1 MPGEVQPVGKLRD
14 AGAIRQHGPVR
25 QHHPLGRPPGAG
37 GVDQAGEP
45 ARGDLPC
52 LGAQQVE
59 VGRPLP
65 GVEARIA
72 EDGEL
77 CVRGDLVMDG
87 YWNQPEATSA
97 AIRPAA
103 DAAGGEGLWLHTG
116 DIAEITDGRIRIT
129 DRKRD
134 FIKTLGGDMV
144 SPAKLESLLM
154 AEPEIHQAVV
164 AGEGQPGIV
173 ALIVPADGMAPKVA
187 DAVAR
192 VNARLATIERI
203 RRTGFVAPFTVE
215 NGQLTP
221 TMKVKRR
228 VVLDAHA
235 NEVEALHAR
244 G

>member
-1 MPGEVQPVGKLRD
+1 VVSVNLPWDNERTTVG
-14 AGAIRQHGPVR
+14 P
-25 QHHPLGRPPGAG
+25 
-37 GVDQAGEP
+37 
-45 ARGDLPC
+45 
-52 LGAQQVE
+52 
-59 VGRPLP
+59 PLP
-65 GVEARIA
+65 GVEARINP
-72 EDGEL
+72 DGEL
-77 CVRGDLVMDG
+77 CIRGELVMDG
-87 YWNQPEATSA
+87 YWNQPEATDSA
-97 AIRPAA
+97 IK
-103 DAAGGEGLWLHTG
+103 DGWLHTG
-116 DIAEITDGRIRIT
+116 DIAEMVDGRIRIT

-144 SPAKLESLLM
+144 SPAKLEALLM

-173 ALIVPADGMAPKVA
+173 ALIVPAEGMAEKVH

-192 VNARLATIERI
+192 VNAKLATIERI
-203 RRTGFVAPFTVE
+203 RRIAAVAPFTVE

-235 NEVEALHAR
+235 NQVDALYAR